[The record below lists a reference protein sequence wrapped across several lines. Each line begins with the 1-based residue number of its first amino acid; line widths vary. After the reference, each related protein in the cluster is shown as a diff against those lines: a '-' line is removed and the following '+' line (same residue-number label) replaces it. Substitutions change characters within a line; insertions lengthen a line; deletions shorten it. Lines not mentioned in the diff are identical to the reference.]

1 MMGERREERRR
12 VRVGRAVSTA
22 VVAVVAAVA
31 VLAGC
36 AVGKP
41 RLIVDDAV
49 VNANRKMEM
58 DAEDFLERQH
68 RSGHMSLERDM
79 AVANYESGFVDRMH
93 DKRVTLSVSKAWFDD
108 ESGNVC
114 CSHRDHR
121 VGVDFCH
128 ASLAASCRVEFGYS
142 VVPVQEGETRQGKF
156 SSCCKFVEHGI
167 DSGICQRANCV
178 VIAPGTSPALA
189 MPGSHSVRGPM
200 DGVRKTVHHL
210 SVPNNIR
217 AEVPNLPPVL
227 RSLFFAEA
235 THGKLLLEQQFGV
248 YITIDDEDALIIYG
262 ASPDIV
268 EQCMLLV
275 EECVKNHE
283 YCFQWYRG
291 QRGTEA
297 THTLVADGRSSV
309 AG

>member
-1 MMGERREERRR
+1 
-12 VRVGRAVSTA
+12 
-22 VVAVVAAVA
+22 
-31 VLAGC
+31 
-36 AVGKP
+36 
-41 RLIVDDAV
+41 
-49 VNANRKMEM
+49 
-58 DAEDFLERQH
+58 
-68 RSGHMSLERDM
+68 M

-128 ASLAASCRVEFGYS
+128 ASLAASCRVEFGFVSQAAGGVGALQAACNAVNVHRGHAKSHRAHFVLPCRYS